1 MHVIDPGDKFPI
13 LPCLLVLGYF
23 SWHSVGRSYVGIW
36 FVFNKQRC
44 IISEAVTL
52 SR

>member
-1 MHVIDPGDKFPI
+1 MLQISKSA
-13 LPCLLVLGYF
+13 CLTLKKLVFKYF
-23 SWHSVGRSYVGIW
+23 SWHSVDRSYVGIW
-36 FVFNKQRC
+36 FVLNRGV